1 MDALAIFSVGFGDFS
16 PCFGCFC
23 ALAFRSWFFLRV
35 YWSVGKRLISL
46 GVLPSFTLGVVGPR
60 IWCSWILI
68 NVYVKD
74 LIFSGRE
81 AKFPGFSAAPFTFRL
96 LFPLFSSFVG
106 HTFCPSVLPSD
117 FSHLFLVLLFAVAWL
132 SSLYAF
138 DDLSAVLLALIH
150 AYLLSYLG
158 FLIEHPSIPKAVCFG
173 GASVSF
179 VMGWSVLVVCNFSC
193 FFAFILILLID
204 SGTFWYSYAHSFLLL

>member
-23 ALAFRSWFFLRV
+23 ALAFWSWFFLRV
-35 YWSVGKRLISL
+35 YWSVGERLISL

-96 LFPLFSSFVG
+96 LFPLFASFVG
-106 HTFCPSVLPSD
+106 HTFALQFCPQISRICFLFYYLLLHD
-117 FSHLFLVLLFAVAWL
+117 FPLATPLMISLLFCWL
-132 SSLYAF
+132 LF
-138 DDLSAVLLALIH
+138 MRIFFPI
-150 AYLLSYLG
+150 LG
-158 FLIEHPSIPKAVCFG
+158 FL
-173 GASVSF
+173 
-179 VMGWSVLVVCNFSC
+179 
-193 FFAFILILLID
+193 
-204 SGTFWYSYAHSFLLL
+204 